1 MSHFKIPMGALLAL
15 GLLAAPASAE
25 TFTFGSGVPER
36 SSANRAGVLPLLDKI
51 TEATGGD
58 VAFNPI
64 LGGQLVSLPGTL
76 QAIADGIVN
85 SGFFITQFHPAELP
99 AASLMSEVTGL
110 ALDPYATMGALNE
123 AFFVTCEQCREDFR
137 RIGVVPVLMQSAS
150 PLTMQCTK
158 EVKTKEDLAGLRV
171 ATIGRPEMRWA
182 TSIGMTPVRTS
193 IADILSGL
201 QLGVTDC
208 ALIGTAWIRS
218 YGLEDTVKSVI
229 EMPQGIIS
237 GAVPLAFNADSWNS
251 ISAEDREA
259 IVALMP
265 GTLWDYVTGAYVEAD
280 AAVKESLAGKVAF
293 APGDKALGAAWKEFY
308 AGEAAALK
316 EVAASRGVEN
326 PDELVD
332 SIVEV
337 FRVWHEELLPRFRG
351 DREAFVKI
359 AEERIFS
366 KYDF

>member
-1 MSHFKIPMGALLAL
+1 MSNYKNRIGVALAL
-15 GLLAAPASAE
+15 GLLAIPASAE

-36 SSANRAGVLPLLDKI
+36 SSANRAGVLPLLEKI
-51 TEATGGD
+51 TETTGGD
-58 VAFNPI
+58 VTFNPI

-76 QAIADGIVN
+76 QGLADGIVA
-85 SGFFITQFHPAELP
+85 SGFLVTQFHPAELP

-137 RIGVVPVLMQSAS
+137 RIGVVPVIMQSAT

-158 EVKTKEDLAGLRV
+158 QVKTKDDLAGLRV

-182 TSIGMTPVRTS
+182 SSIGMTPVRTS
-193 IADILSGL
+193 ISDILSGL
-201 QLGVTDC
+201 QLGASDC
-208 ALIGTAWIRS
+208 ALIGTAWIKS
-218 YGLEDTVKSVI
+218 YGLEDTIKSVI

-237 GAVPLAFNADSWNS
+237 GAVPLAFNAGAWES
-251 ISAEDREA
+251 ISAEDRKA
-259 IVALMP
+259 IVDLIPA
-265 GTLWDYVTGAYVEAD
+265 TLWDYVTGAYVESD
-280 AAVKESLAGKVAF
+280 AAVKKSLADKVTF
-293 APGDKALGAAWKEFY
+293 TPGDEALSAAWKKFY

-326 PDELVD
+326 PDELID
-332 SIVEV
+332 GIVEV
-337 FRVWHEELLPRFRG
+337 FRVWHEELLPEFQG
-351 DREAFVKI
+351 DREAFIRI